1 MYENSFYLKSIQ
13 IVCLLKFFYWYVR
26 NIIFKS
32 RMQYIFST
40 ICFEWK
46 SFKIFKVWFIA
57 ENHLS
62 L

>member
-1 MYENSFYLKSIQ
+1 M
-13 IVCLLKFFYWYVR
+13 

-46 SFKIFKVWFIA
+46 SFKIFLKFD
-57 ENHLS
+57 L
-62 L
+62 